1 MTVPRKHHITEPYET
16 APYGK
21 APADTRQDGDEH
33 KRSEAQDGPPQDS
46 ERTLHVL
53 IPAGSA
59 TAIWD
64 ELISD
69 VARALELDPLLEQLD
84 EVFSSNDTA
93 FAGSILDI
101 ASRTAKPVLLLPL
114 SAPHADAANGTMAAD
129 AASGSQAPSA
139 LIALKRAVIPIDAT
153 GMVSTG
159 AVEMAKAFHAIGS
172 DTVLLHVIDEHTRPR
187 IWEGAGH
194 YVEAWWEELSTRHR
208 GIPSRTRLDTAV
220 GKASALIRDHLAQ
233 GDLLVTLW
241 NCDSS
246 PNRAMIL
253 RELVGGL
260 FASEGLSVPVLF
272 YPLSPIA

>member
-1 MTVPRKHHITEPYET
+1 MTVPREHHFTEPYVT
-16 APYGK
+16 APDEETPGG
-21 APADTRQDGDEH
+21 TRQDSDKH
-33 KRSEAQDGPPQDS
+33 KHRGTQDGPPKDS

-53 IPAGSA
+53 VPAGSA
-59 TAIWD
+59 AAIWD

-84 EVFSSNDTA
+84 EEFSSNDTA
-93 FAGSILDI
+93 SAGSILDI
-101 ASRTAKPVLLLPL
+101 ASRIAKPVLLLPF
-114 SAPHADAANGTMAAD
+114 SIPHAGAANGTMSAD
-129 AASGSQAPSA
+129 SASEAQASSA

-153 GMVSTG
+153 GIVSTG

-194 YVEAWWEELSTRHR
+194 YVDAWWEELSTRHR

-220 GKASALIRDHLAQ
+220 GEASALIRAHLAQ

-246 PNRAMIL
+246 PNRATIL
-253 RELVGGL
+253 RGL
-260 FASEGLSVPVLF
+260 LADEGFSVPVLF
-272 YPLSPIA
+272 YPLHPLT